1 MAVKDSIAASLL
13 NVTGIG
19 NIPRM
24 HNEPI
29 QRDPDTSAFPQAG
42 RERMIMP
49 QPIGVLGTGLPN
61 MEGPLLA
68 RMSPER
74 VFMMGDNPALPRMP
88 KAPKLL
94 DFFRLRFTEITFRH
108 LLQSAKTALDAGQD
122 EKVVIA
128 CLLHDISNG
137 ALLRTEH
144 GYWSAQIVAPYV
156 SEEVA
161 WAIQQ
166 HQALRYFP
174 DESVGFKYPD
184 AYNQFFGPD
193 YEPPEYIQQ
202 AHREARAHRWYMTSR
217 LITVYDQYSFQ
228 DNWSVDP
235 EQFTDVIGRNF
246 KEPKEGLG
254 FDGSPTAHMWRTM
267 IWPNNFL

>member
-1 MAVKDSIAASLL
+1 MDDKPV
-13 NVTGIG
+13 
-19 NIPRM
+19 
-24 HNEPI
+24 
-29 QRDPDTSAFPQAG
+29 QRDEDSSAYRASDSSENSSDDSSAYPQGG
-42 RERMIMP
+42 RERMILP
-49 QPIGVLGTGLPN
+49 QPISALGTGLPN
-61 MEGPLLA
+61 VEKAMLQ

-94 DFFRLRFTEITFRH
+94 DFFRLRFSEITFRH

-122 EKVVIA
+122 EKIVIA

-144 GYWSAQIVAPYV
+144 GYWSAQLVAPYV

-161 WAIQQ
+161 WAIQY
-166 HQALRYFP
+166 HQALRYFA
-174 DESVGFKYPD
+174 DEAAGFRYPD

-193 YEPPEYIQQ
+193 YQPPEYIQH
-202 AHREARAHRWYMTSR
+202 AHREARGHRWYMTSR
-217 LITVYDQYSFQ
+217 LITVYDMYGFQ
-228 DNWSVDP
+228 ENWSVDP

-246 KEPKEGLG
+246 KEPREGLG